1 MDFADLDS
9 VGPVEFGRRPSA
21 GQATLFDESSIR
33 RESQAH
39 EGKLP
44 GEFAPK
50 RPQTPGGQMLL
61 VDSGV
66 NDQPTPKRTPV
77 ESAMPPEVTG
87 PVQATPIHG
96 QRSLFD
102 GVQRIEFTPHSTAR
116 MYPRQFTTVHADSA
130 KLDREWGKE
139 PDAHLPSDGIG
150 ESEVDG
156 RREAFRQFMATGKPI
171 EQPHVVMN
179 ASKRLAFEDGRHRTR
194 VLIDAGHKTIPLSVP
209 ISDAKRIQELVGA
222 DQLSQ
227 DFSRESIGPVE
238 FSSWDESKHPRES
251 DFHDN
256 KRPGEF
262 TSEGGNGHE
271 LYDED
276 AARTQRAEQAAA
288 GKPPETFASTEP
300 LPKPWQF
307 WQQTPLSEILGDV
320 PPRPEW
326 LRKRDQITRMPWTD
340 AHESAQHA
348 AAKYDVNIDDVVATM
363 PAAHAHILDGMVER
377 ERAKADARKLTGVS
391 ARHEYADSD
400 WSNIPRFDE
409 TSRSLAAMHPIIGIR
424 PEDHYAPQKMWD
436 FVREGKLKLPDV
448 NSRETADMA
457 ASMLAMARRTGPIH
471 FQSHEDEQPDD
482 EWTVVHHGDADDSE
496 LEDAGGFD
504 PSQFSRDSLDQ
515 TEGIEK
521 LAERMGVDPDSLLAA
536 IAEMPGPEQESLI
549 WIRKLMHDPSRGI
562 LRDRNGHVVGF
573 LTRNGKQ
580 IQLRDAN
587 SHVAGTVTSS
597 GHKSIF
603 RSRSGYVQGSVG
615 EFSRSPRFEPADVEH
630 YVDTIR
636 RNVTMR
642 IPRQGETPENTWH
655 SPEFTSR
662 HEAQARRRFVR
673 DNVHLADVPVGL
685 LNHNPGEVAP
695 ERMARLESAGGSQ
708 DPIIVGIDGMNGNS
722 NRKVLNVDDG
732 NNRVHYAK
740 QRGLTHVPAFL
751 HGTPGEI
758 DSARQM
764 IAQHA
769 GPGPVEF
776 ARKPAAGQQP
786 LAFEEPP
793 QPTAAPAPEKQSTL
807 PATVDFPE
815 TNTHPATKG
824 VRVQHQ
830 PDGMTHF
837 LAPENPW
844 SLAKTPTH
852 DAPRFLD
859 EINGRLTHPANS
871 GHATL
876 DRVLSGQGKYLGKG
890 HEAMVHDAGNGM
902 VVKSAVITPFHI
914 NQGTRTR
921 EEANRIVSDT
931 VDLSK
936 NLRRRGIQGILPQYG
951 VFHDGRMFAMQPKVN
966 VEPKLTDEHIKQL
979 EDTIHAVHNA
989 GYVLR
994 DQIQPGL
1001 DHNGRAALYD
1011 IGSAAKLEG
1020 KNPRW
1025 DEDDKQSDF
1034 SHLSYLASKHGLKY
1048 RTPRERSWDNNY
1060 DNLLFNVTSPKA
1072 GQEITDPKA
1081 ANRMR
1086 AKLVT
1091 YERLMKTRDPDMH
1104 ELYSDH
1110 HAEAIAKLKAIEG
1123 QPVQMSRDPAS
1134 GQMSLWKEDEHPRA
1148 VDGKFADKL
1157 HHKIKEYLSDG
1168 TRRNLRDIHAH
1179 TGDIKTD
1186 AFDPT
1191 SNPTTA
1197 ALKSLRDSGEISS
1210 QEPDYAEPMFHMT
1223 EEQKK
1228 KHVDSVFVSP
1238 PQNVSEEADLKK
1250 KEVGRTRSAIHFD
1263 PPIVG
1268 PSGSQLASYEWKYEW
1283 VMDDE
1288 KGPDP
1293 VRVSNWNEAEFNE
1306 HTKRNIV
1313 HSFGVT
1319 DDSGEHHTTSLETAV
1334 KMLGLVKNSAEISK
1348 VKNLAQAAIKLAQAK
1363 QDHEKLLS
1371 SREEQEK
1378 SGFKYR
1384 ISSSEQKIA
1393 DLTAKMAFLN
1403 REAAMMNGGKSPVQH
1418 YRDVSRKLHALLAMF
1433 RTHNGG
1439 RWGSDRVAEFVKEA
1453 GGGHEEQREKRVAG
1467 YALYK
1472 DVVRA
1477 NGMNILGEE
1486 SASTPLPDGKH
1497 EATYFGRKVQAV
1509 PPWSDQKMRNWFS
1522 KHGEEAEVAIEKA
1535 HEWLKKHHPNYT
1547 SIKEHSDFAALKTP
1561 EEFLR
1566 DPGPVEF
1573 ARHKPADSQSVLD
1586 FDEPPKKKEP
1596 NRDASGRTINPIT
1609 GQVQARKGGEVSEV
1623 DNEWYNGGEWMPIHG
1638 MTKKTEPK
1646 AKAMAAP
1653 AMEGK
1658 PNEQAKAKYTTART
1672 LSAEDLESAQQKK
1685 ADQTKWD
1692 EIKGGPLGQVKWL
1705 GDSPNQK
1712 GMHYLTSMNQW
1723 HDYADAAGPAEIKRI
1738 TGELESI
1745 WRHHVKEALADRDD
1759 LPSDSVE
1766 WFTNTPKIQ
1775 AEEEMKLFPRAN
1787 GTHEKRVPGSAYAR
1801 QLVQHLIEGDGFKKG
1816 QRAIDRMH
1824 DIHRVMSGSYES
1836 EFSRED
1842 EPVEFAR
1849 HSFCSTQFNI
1859 SDAGYTRTQGSPIP
1873 LLEKLV
1879 QSIPDDEIHE
1889 GERESAD
1896 SLHVT
1901 VKYGIHTEDA
1911 DEIESIV
1918 QGFGPVKIKLGKVS
1932 IFPAD
1937 EKKSF
1942 DVVKVTVLGDDIHRL
1957 NSLIKDSTEC
1967 TDTYPHYKPHITL
1980 AYVNP
1985 GEGAKYVGNTDVEGL
2000 EMSFDAM
2007 LFCDKDR
2014 GKTKISLIPNSKSE
2028 AEWSRGEDWVLAPV
2042 DDGPVEFA
2050 RPIRPGAGQQSM
2062 GFSDDEQPHDV
2073 SSSSIHSFRFE
2084 PNGPGGGNL
2093 IVRYLDKKKEGPGP
2107 EYRYFTGGRNL
2118 FDRMNADA
2126 QQGRSMGGFVWDH
2139 LRIRGSVAGHTVPFE
2154 LAGTGPDR
2162 YIPRAAGL
2170 KRGHTGEWFNTRR
2183 FQGQESSLAPGPVRK
2198 SNGPIPGYDPSKLK
2212 LPGEKPQATQAPKP
2226 ATSPPVTPAPS
2237 PMPQSP
2243 PSPAAAPN
2251 PSSPPSPPAPKKP
2264 TLVERVLGFF
2274 RRKPKDQKPKEFS
2287 REDLR
2292 NLETVYASLF
2302 REPANLKFDEARD
2315 PD

>member
-348 AAKYDVNIDDVVATM
+348 AAQYDVNIDDVVATM
-363 PAAHAHILDGMVER
+363 PAAHSHILDGMVER
-377 ERAKADARKLTGVS
+377 ERAKTEARRKTGLNAGLI
-391 ARHEYADSD
+391 ARLENSYQDLST
-400 WSNIPRFDE
+400 SVPRFDE
-409 TSRSLAAMHPIIGIR
+409 ISREIAAEFPGIIGAHAD
-424 PEDHYAPQKMWD
+424 DHDTPQKVWD
-436 FVREGKLKLPDV
+436 FIREGKQKLPSVD
-448 NSRETADMA
+448 SRETADVA
-457 ASMLAMARRTGPIH
+457 ASMLASARKSAGPVH
-471 FQSHEDEQPDD
+471 FHSDEDEEPED
-482 EWTVVHHGDADDSE
+482 EWTVVHGDANDDDF
-496 LEDAGGFD
+496 EDTGFD
-504 PSQFSRDSLDQ
+504 PSQFSRRDTLD
-515 TEGIEK
+515 EIEDAEKIAK
-521 LAERMGVDPDSLLAA
+521 LMGVSADELLAA
-536 IAEMPGPEQESLI
+536 ITDLADGVRAT
-549 WIRKLMHDPSRGI
+549 IRNRSQTVIGLAIRHGDKI
-562 LRDRNGHVVGF
+562 E
-573 LTRNGKQ
+573 
-580 IQLRDAN
+580 IRDAN
-587 SHVAGTVTSS
+587 SKLAGTIT
-597 GHKSIF
+597 
-603 RSRSGYVQGSVG
+603 RSGSNAMFRDRDGRIRGS
-615 EFSRSPRFEPADVEH
+615 
-630 YVDTIR
+630 I
-636 RNVTMR
+636 
-642 IPRQGETPENTWH
+642 
-655 SPEFTSR
+655 
-662 HEAQARRRFVR
+662 
-673 DNVHLADVPVGL
+673 
-685 LNHNPGEVAP
+685 
-695 ERMARLESAGGSQ
+695 
-708 DPIIVGIDGMNGNS
+708 
-722 NRKVLNVDDG
+722 
-732 NNRVHYAK
+732 
-740 QRGLTHVPAFL
+740 
-751 HGTPGEI
+751 
-758 DSARQM
+758 
-764 IAQHA
+764 
-769 GPGPVEF
+769 GPVEF
-776 ARKPAAGQQP
+776 ARAPAANQ
-786 LAFEEPP
+786 L
-793 QPTAAPAPEKQSTL
+793 
-807 PATVDFPE
+807 
-815 TNTHPATKG
+815 
-824 VRVQHQ
+824 
-830 PDGMTHF
+830 
-837 LAPENPW
+837 
-844 SLAKTPTH
+844 
-852 DAPRFLD
+852 
-859 EINGRLTHPANS
+859 RL
-871 GHATL
+871 
-876 DRVLSGQGKYLGKG
+876 
-890 HEAMVHDAGNGM
+890 
-902 VVKSAVITPFHI
+902 
-914 NQGTRTR
+914 
-921 EEANRIVSDT
+921 
-931 VDLSK
+931 
-936 NLRRRGIQGILPQYG
+936 
-951 VFHDGRMFAMQPKVN
+951 
-966 VEPKLTDEHIKQL
+966 
-979 EDTIHAVHNA
+979 
-989 GYVLR
+989 
-994 DQIQPGL
+994 
-1001 DHNGRAALYD
+1001 
-1011 IGSAAKLEG
+1011 
-1020 KNPRW
+1020 W
-1025 DEDDKQSDF
+1025 DEQD
-1034 SHLSYLASKHGLKY
+1034 
-1048 RTPRERSWDNNY
+1048 
-1060 DNLLFNVTSPKA
+1060 
-1072 GQEITDPKA
+1072 
-1081 ANRMR
+1081 
-1086 AKLVT
+1086 
-1091 YERLMKTRDPDMH
+1091 
-1104 ELYSDH
+1104 
-1110 HAEAIAKLKAIEG
+1110 
-1123 QPVQMSRDPAS
+1123 
-1134 GQMSLWKEDEHPRA
+1134 HPRST
-1148 VDGKFADKL
+1148 DGKFADKL
-1157 HHKIKEYLSDG
+1157 HHSIKEYLSDG

-1186 AFDPT
+1186 TFNPT

-1197 ALKSLRDSGEISS
+1197 ALRSLRDSGDISS
-1210 QEPDYAEPMFHMT
+1210 QEPDYAEPMFYMT
-1223 EEQKK
+1223 EEQRKN
-1228 KHVDSVFVSP
+1228 HADSVFASP
-1238 PQNVSEEADLKK
+1238 SQNVSEEADLKK
-1250 KEVGRTRSAIHFD
+1250 MEVGRTRTAIHFD

-2107 EYRYFTGGRNL
+2107 EYRYFTGSRNL